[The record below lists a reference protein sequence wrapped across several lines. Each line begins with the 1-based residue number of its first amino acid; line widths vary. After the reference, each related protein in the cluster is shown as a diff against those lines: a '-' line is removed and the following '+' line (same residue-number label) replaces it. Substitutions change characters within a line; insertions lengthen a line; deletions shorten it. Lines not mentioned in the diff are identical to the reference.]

1 VSASTPQVTAEQRF
15 TDDRFANHH
24 TAECQMA
31 NDILSLVSEKWSMF
45 VVMVLTSRSRRFS
58 DIRRSLPGISQRML
72 TRSLRCLERDG
83 FVTRTVT
90 PTKPPRVDYELTA
103 LGFSLQESLAPLGQW
118 LRENQ
123 AAVKAARVAF
133 EQRTASVSTQRSAVP
148 EALISR

>member
-1 VSASTPQVTAEQRF
+1 MSVSTLQVTNEQGTTDARF
-15 TDDRFANHH
+15 LNHH
-24 TAECQMA
+24 TDECQMA
-31 NDILSLVSEKWSMF
+31 SDILSLVSEKWSMF
-45 VVMVLTSRSRRFS
+45 VVMVLTPHSRRFS

-83 FVTRTVT
+83 FVSRMVT

-103 LGFSLQESLAPLGQW
+103 LGFSLQESLRPLGQW
-118 LRENQ
+118 LRENH

-133 EQRTASVSTQRSAVP
+133 EQHTASVSTQRSGAS